1 MGFSDMF
8 TRSMASEAPRPAGSS
23 APRPHKM
30 KAVLVVLA
38 AVLATVAAVGAV
50 TYYLNRPVNLRIAV
64 GPPYSD
70 DVKVVQSIAQI
81 FSRDRKY
88 IRLRPIVT
96 DGTSSSAASLN
107 AGTTDLAVIRGDI
120 ALPKDAQAI
129 ASIRKNF
136 AVLWAL
142 NGSSKKGAIKK
153 IEQLAGKRIG
163 VIGRTQANV
172 NLLKIILT
180 QSGVDSDKVQ
190 IVQFTTTGFAEA
202 IKNEKLDAFLAV
214 GPLNSK
220 ITADAV
226 TATTRGGKEATFL
239 SLDTADAIAQKYPV
253 YESGEIPAGS
263 FGAKPPR
270 PDDKIDTI
278 TFAHHIVARK
288 SLSEATAG
296 ALTRQLFS
304 IRQTIQSEFP
314 QTAKLETPDT
324 DKDAAIP
331 AHPGAAAYVDGE
343 EKTFLDRYSDYIW
356 GSLMALSAL
365 GSAGAWFAS
374 YLRKDERVTN
384 SNLRERLLEMLTA
397 ARKTTS
403 IDELDAMQAEADEI
417 MRETLHCFED
427 GAIEE
432 GSLTAFSI
440 ALEQFHNAVADRKTF
455 LLDMASKDP
464 ASKDSAPKD
473 TRHARS
479 HVA

>member
-8 TRSMASEAPRPAGSS
+8 TRSMASEAPRPPGSS

-50 TYYLNRPVNLRIAV
+50 TYYLNRPVYLRIAV

-70 DVKVVQSIAQI
+70 DVKVIQSVAQI

-88 IRLRPIVT
+88 IRLRPIIT
-96 DGTSSSAASLN
+96 DGTSSSGASLN
-107 AGTTDLAVIRGDI
+107 AGTTDLAVVRGDI
-120 ALPKDAQAI
+120 GLPKDAQAI

-180 QSGVDSDKVQ
+180 QSGVDPEKVQ

-226 TATTRGGKEATFL
+226 AATTRGGKEPTFL

-263 FGAKPPR
+263 FGAKPAR

-288 SLSEATAG
+288 SLSETTAG

-304 IRQTIQSEFP
+304 IRQTIQNEFP

-343 EKTFLDRYSDYIW
+343 EKTFLDKYSDYIW

-403 IDELDAMQAEADEI
+403 IDELDGMQAEADEI

-464 ASKDSAPKD
+464 RP
-473 TRHARS
+473 ARS